1 MEINEL
7 RSALLRH
14 VRVSFVPPPEALGKL
29 LEFYEI
35 AVLQDRIAVAE
46 ASLEKADLGVNDQG
60 LVYAFEALG
69 SPLTREELEDYCLDE
84 LGMNANSFYVYLSY
98 SPLVVKLATGV
109 FSLVGQDVDPGT
121 IEQLKEKIRESR
133 FDATSGWS
141 KAGTLWWHFQA
152 DRPTINAGSHAVPT
166 FVLNLTSGE
175 WRLQTVDGLQLG
187 GVRIDNGFASGFAK
201 AFSALGVTNKDFLQF
216 DFDISKRRVF
226 IRIVGIEPE
235 EFSSFVESD
244 EFDEEATMDEDN

>member
-1 MEINEL
+1 M
-7 RSALLRH
+7 
-14 VRVSFVPPPEALGKL
+14 
-29 LEFYEI
+29 
-35 AVLQDRIAVAE
+35 LQDRIAVAE

-201 AFSALGVTNKDFLQF
+201 AFSALGVTNKDFLN
-216 DFDISKRRVF
+216 D
-226 IRIVGIEPE
+226 G
-235 EFSSFVESD
+235 SSFGLLVLSRKS
-244 EFDEEATMDEDN
+244 FLRSLRATNLMRKPLWTRTTDFFGNSMATIVAFYCEL